1 MMNPYFEQKVMNAD
15 PVELI
20 QLLHQKALGCVREA
34 RNHLQHGR
42 IADRSR
48 VIGAG
53 YSVIA
58 ELLASLRP
66 EVAPDLTGRL
76 QGLYLY
82 MQRLLLEANFAQT
95 DPPLAEV
102 LSLLSTLAE
111 GWNGVLLQSGSHV
124 EATDVTVGPKR
135 AEAPVKGSRKGQPV
149 YAGMVSA

>member
-1 MMNPYFEQKVMNAD
+1 MNPYFEQKVMNAD

-42 IADRSR
+42 IAERAR
-48 VIGAG
+48 VIGDA

-58 ELLASLRP
+58 ELQRSLRP

-82 MQRLLLEANFAQT
+82 MQRRLLGANFAQT
-95 DPPLAEV
+95 DAPLAEV
-102 LSLLSTLAE
+102 LSLLSTLAD
-111 GWNGVLLQSGSHV
+111 GWNGVLVQ
-124 EATDVTVGPKR
+124 AGPNSEPTR
-135 AEAPVKGSRKGQPV
+135 RTASAYAE
-149 YAGMVSA
+149 MVPA